1 MKHDLLHDRL
11 GVVNVGLEM
20 FTSSVAQAGAPLVH
34 LDWRP
39 AGDGDPKLAWALAQL
54 TGDTDDPDAFGSRI
68 DRANDEATGRML
80 AARPVLIDVSLRA
93 DAIWP
98 ELWANGRKTLTH
110 AGAPIPW
117 ARMCDPMKGTMIG
130 AMLYE
135 GWAKTPEEATERLA
149 RGEVE
154 FLPNHDIGAVGPM
167 SGAISPSM
175 PVFVVKNATHGNM
188 AYTNFSEGIGR
199 VLRFGAHGPDV
210 IERLRW
216 IAAVLAPAI
225 KMALG
230 CIPGGVDLKA
240 IQSQALLMGD
250 EVHSRNV
257 AATALFHMAI
267 AGALAGSGFDRARSR
282 EALEF
287 IAATSQFFLNLSM
300 VASKSIMD
308 ATHGVEGSSI
318 VTAIARNGV
327 TTAIRVSGLG
337 ARWFEAPSD
346 TPIGLFFPG
355 FSQDDANADLGDSA
369 ICETAGYGGQA
380 LAASPAL
387 VQLVGGSVAQAVE
400 YSREMYH
407 VTWTRNPVM
416 SLPNLEFAAAPAGI
430 EVRKVVDTGIR
441 PVVTTGIAHKK
452 AGIGQ
457 IGAGIVRVPLEC
469 FTQALDALAAGF
481 PPADTSVRG

>member
-1 MKHDLLHDRL
+1 MTQNLLDGIP
-11 GVVNVGLEM
+11 GVINIGLEM
-20 FTSSVAQAGAPLVH
+20 FAGSVRRSGAPLAH

-39 AGDGDPKLAWALAQL
+39 AGDGDPKLAWTLALL
-54 TGDTDDPDAFGSRI
+54 TGDASDAQAAGSRV
-68 DRANDEATGRML
+68 DRANDEATARML

-93 DAIWP
+93 DAVWP
-98 ELWANGRKTLTH
+98 QLWAGGRRMLTH

-117 ARMCDPMKGTMIG
+117 EGMCDPMKGTMIG

-135 GWAKTPEEATERLA
+135 GWAKTPEEAAERLA

-154 FLPNHDIGAVGPM
+154 FLQNHDLQAVGPM
-167 SGAISPSM
+167 SGAISPTM
-175 PVFVVKNATHGNM
+175 PVFVVRNATHGNM

-210 IERLRW
+210 LERLRW

-225 KMALG
+225 KTALAG
-230 CIPGGVDLKA
+230 IPGGVDLKA

-250 EVHSRNV
+250 EVHSRNA
-257 AATALFHMAI
+257 AATALFHMSI
-267 AGALAGSGFDRARSR
+267 GGALAGSGFDRAQAR
-282 EALEF
+282 EALDF
-287 IAATSQFFLNLSM
+287 IAGTSQFFLNLSM

-308 ATHGVEGSSI
+308 AAHGVEGSSI

-327 TTAIRVSGLG
+327 STAIRVSGLG

-346 TPIGLFFPG
+346 TPVGLFFPG
-355 FSQDDANADLGDSA
+355 FTQHDANADLGDSA
-369 ICETAGYGGQA
+369 ICETAGYGGQS

-400 YSREMYH
+400 YTREMYH

-416 SLPNLEFAAAPAGI
+416 SLPNLEFAGAPAGI
-430 EVRKVVDTGIR
+430 DVRKVVDTGIR
-441 PVVTTGIAHKK
+441 PVLTTGIAHKQ
-452 AGIGQ
+452 AGVGQ
-457 IGAGIVRVPLEC
+457 IGAGIVRVPMGC
-469 FTQALDALAAGF
+469 FTQALNALAENLDLSA
-481 PPADTSVRG
+481 

>member
-1 MKHDLLHDRL
+1 MKNDLLHDPL

-20 FTSSVAQAGAPLVH
+20 FTESLARAGAPVAH

-39 AGDGDPKLAWALAQL
+39 PGDGDPKLAWTLAQL
-54 TGDTDDPDAFGSRI
+54 AGDADDASAIGSRI
-68 DRANDEATGRML
+68 DRANEAATGRML
-80 AARPVLIDVSLRA
+80 AARPLLVDVAARA
-93 DAIWP
+93 DGIWP

-110 AGAPIPW
+110 AGAPIEW

-130 AMLYE
+130 ALLYE
-135 GWAKTPEEATERLA
+135 GWAHSADEAAERLA

-154 FLPNHDIGAVGPM
+154 FLPNHDIRAVGPM

-175 PVFVVKNATHGNM
+175 PVFVVRNATHGNL

-199 VLRFGAHGPDV
+199 VLRFGAYGPDV
-210 IERLRW
+210 IERLKW
-216 IAAVLAPAI
+216 IAAVIAPAI
-225 KMALG
+225 KAALAG
-230 CIPGGVDLKA
+230 IPGGVDLKA

-250 EVHSRNV
+250 EVHSRNA

-267 AGALAGSGFDRARSR
+267 GGALAGSGFDRGRAR
-282 EALEF
+282 EALDF

-337 ARWFEAPSD
+337 SRWFESPSD
-346 TPIGLFFPG
+346 LPIGLFFPG
-355 FSQDDANADLGDSA
+355 FRQEDANPDLGDSA

-400 YSREMYH
+400 YSREMYPI
-407 VTWTRNPVM
+407 TWTRNPVM
-416 SLPNLEFAAAPAGI
+416 SLPNLEFAGGPAGI
-430 EVRKVVDTGIR
+430 DVRKVVDTGIR
-441 PVVTTGIAHKK
+441 PVVTTGIAHKQ
-452 AGIGQ
+452 AGVGQ
-457 IGAGIVRVPLEC
+457 IGAGIVRVPMAC
-469 FTQALDALAAGF
+469 FTQATLALAASLGV
-481 PPADTSVRG
+481 PS